1 MASFET
7 CTASLLIGPQSG
19 KICGNRPMYKYEIAA
34 GEDGYGSDTLFAC
47 GIKCHQA
54 DQHYVMSRKAAF
66 NVFRL
71 KLRGSIW
78 IKQGKQEKTQE
89 EETTQEETTQE
100 EIQMKIL
107 QKQLDAERKL
117 STQLREMLTTSQNE
131 VHYLKNVPEVTLT
144 KLQQSINDTVSAI
157 KMKPV
162 DEQHKSMRQLQLQ
175 CHPDKHPQ
183 ELFWFFNELFKM
195 I

>member
-1 MASFET
+1 MTSLDT
-7 CTASLLIGPQSG
+7 CTASNAKSG
-19 KICGNRPMYKYEIAA
+19 KICGNRSRVKYQIAA

-47 GIKCHQA
+47 GIKCHQV
-54 DQHYVMSRKAAF
+54 DQHNVMSRKASF
-66 NVFRL
+66 NVFIL
-71 KLRGSIW
+71 TKYKTW
-78 IKQGKQEKTQE
+78 IRYIKPMYEEKPKQHKTQE
-89 EETTQEETTQE
+89 ETQEET
-100 EIQMKIL
+100 QMQIL

-131 VHYLKNVPEVTLT
+131 VQYLKTNAPDVTLT
-144 KLQQSINDTVSAI
+144 KLQQSINDAVVAI
-157 KMKPV
+157 KLKPV

-183 ELFWFFNELFKM
+183 ELFWFFNEMFKM